1 MRILLSLLLVFSTN
15 AFAKTDIP
23 VEITPIQVHQL
34 FAEQFAVD
42 LAYLPDLVER
52 ENKVASC
59 VEDYVKKQSKSY
71 SKIVQH
77 NLYDL
82 IHNFDNITSRI
93 YGKKSK
99 KDTIPHEE
107 KIEALAKVQ
116 CEAYNAIGALK

>member
-1 MRILLSLLLVFSTN
+1 MRILLSLLLVFSSN
-15 AFAKTDIP
+15 AFAKTDTP
-23 VEITPIQVHQL
+23 VEVTPLQVHQL

-42 LAYLPDLVER
+42 LADLPDLVER

-59 VEDYVKKQSKSY
+59 VEEYVRKQTKSY
-71 SKIVQH
+71 SKIVQN

-82 IHNFDNITSRI
+82 IHNFEGVTSKL
-93 YGKKSK
+93 YGKKPK
-99 KDTIPHEE
+99 KDVIPYEE